1 MKFKFD
7 LLPEEYKSLP
17 RDNLGIAL
25 AVLTIIAS
33 ISAVGTM
40 YIKNKSALS
49 DVQTQVTAEENKLR
63 DLVDKTS
70 KLQPPVS
77 EINSLKNSITFI
89 NQNLDT
95 PGTSWVDFLATL
107 ESAVPDRVVINDITP
122 KTFSKLDSNFTIVG
136 EASSIFDALEF
147 AKRLNQSGKFSA
159 FLKNNTN
166 VTQDEGSV
174 QKFTLDFTYK
184 IK

>member
-7 LLPEEYKSLP
+7 LLPNEYKSLP
-17 RDNLGIAL
+17 RDTLGIAL

-33 ISAVGTM
+33 ITAVGTM
-40 YIKNKSALS
+40 YIKNKSALN
-49 DVQTQVTAEENKLR
+49 DVQAQVDIQENLLR
-63 DLVDKTS
+63 DLVNKTS
-70 KLQPPVS
+70 QLQPPTN
-77 EINSLKNSITFI
+77 EINSLKNSINFI

-95 PGTSWVDFLATL
+95 PGTSWVDFLASL
-107 ESAVPDRVVINDITP
+107 ESAVPERVVINDISP
-122 KTFSKLDSNFTIVG
+122 KVFNKLNGTFTIIG

-147 AKRLNQSGKFSA
+147 AKSLNQTGKFQA

-166 VTQDEGSV
+166 VTQNEGSI

-184 IK
+184 P

>member
-7 LLPEEYKSLP
+7 LLPGEYKSLP

-40 YIKNKSALS
+40 YIKNNSSLKA
-49 DVQTQVTAEENKLR
+49 VKAQVDQQDNQLR
-63 DLVDKTS
+63 GLIDKTS
-70 KLQPPVS
+70 RLQPPMN
-77 EINSLKNSITFI
+77 EINSLKNSINFI

-107 ESAVPDRVVINDITP
+107 ESSVPERVVINDISP
-122 KTFSKLDSNFTIVG
+122 KSFANLSGNFTIVG
-136 EASSIFDALEF
+136 EASTIFDALEF
-147 AKRLNQSGKFSA
+147 AKRLNQSGKFKA

-166 VTQDEGSV
+166 VSQNDGSV

-184 IK
+184 PN

>member
-1 MKFKFD
+1 
-7 LLPEEYKSLP
+7 
-17 RDNLGIAL
+17 
-25 AVLTIIAS
+25 
-33 ISAVGTM
+33 
-40 YIKNKSALS
+40 
-49 DVQTQVTAEENKLR
+49 
-63 DLVDKTS
+63 
-70 KLQPPVS
+70 
-77 EINSLKNSITFI
+77 
-89 NQNLDT
+89 
-95 PGTSWVDFLATL
+95 
-107 ESAVPDRVVINDITP
+107 VINDITP

>member
-17 RDNLGIAL
+17 RDTLGIAL

-33 ISAVGTM
+33 ISAIGTM
-40 YIKNKSALS
+40 YIKNTSSLKEI
-49 DVQTQVTAEENKLR
+49 QTQVDQQDKQLR

-70 KLQPPVS
+70 KLQPPVN
-77 EINSLKNSITFI
+77 EINSLKNSINFI

-107 ESAVPDRVVINDITP
+107 EASVPERVVINDINP
-122 KTFSKLDSNFTIVG
+122 KSFTQLSGTFTLVG
-136 EASSIFDALEF
+136 EASTIFDALEF
-147 AKRLNQSGKFSA
+147 AKRLNQSGKFKA

-166 VTQDEGSV
+166 VSQNDGTV
-174 QKFTLDFTYK
+174 QKFTLDFSYK
-184 IK
+184 PN